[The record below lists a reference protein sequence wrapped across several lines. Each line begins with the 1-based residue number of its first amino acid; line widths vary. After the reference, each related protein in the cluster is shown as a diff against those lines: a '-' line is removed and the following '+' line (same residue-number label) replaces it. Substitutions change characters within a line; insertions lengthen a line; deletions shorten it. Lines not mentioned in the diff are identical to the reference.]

1 MTQNA
6 NPLKSFYRQP
16 QISIKLPSQERYYT
30 PDVILKTATGEHP
43 VLPMTS
49 MDELAFRTPDSLMN
63 GQATVDVIKS
73 CIPTIV
79 DPWRL
84 VNYDIDTVLIAIRIA
99 SYGETMDVNFTV
111 PVSGEQMTQTM
122 NLPALLESIRNQ
134 TITDTCTLDN
144 GLIIA
149 VKPLTYKKIVDAQL
163 KTFEQQKLY
172 VQVNQS
178 GMSAEEK
185 TKQFTNSFKLLND
198 LNFQILTEN
207 ISRINLPT
215 GESVSDEKQIK
226 EFIKN
231 ADARLV
237 KEIEDKLG
245 EIRQLGAIKPVK
257 IKATEEQIRAGV
269 PATFEIP
276 MTVDNSNFFG

>member
-207 ISRINLPT
+207 IYRINLPT

-231 ADARLV
+231 ADAKLV

>member
-1 MTQNA
+1 
-6 NPLKSFYRQP
+6 
-16 QISIKLPSQERYYT
+16 
-30 PDVILKTATGEHP
+30 
-43 VLPMTS
+43 
-49 MDELAFRTPDSLMN
+49 
-63 GQATVDVIKS
+63 
-73 CIPTIV
+73 
-79 DPWRL
+79 L

-231 ADARLV
+231 ADAKLV